1 MRLTKGLPP
10 KRPAGFSDS
19 GSPNSKG
26 KESQM
31 SDLRA
36 RSGSGAGFGVFM
48 ILFAMAFIVVPFMFD
63 VFAGLSRLILL
74 GFGVLLLLFGSI
86 VIIITRLYMRTA
98 ADEAFV
104 RTGMGG
110 QKVIIDG
117 GAIVIPVVHK
127 VVPVSLATMRLDVER
142 KDQDALIT
150 GDKLRADIKAE
161 FYIKVQKDRE
171 AVVNAATSL
180 GERSINAVT
189 VKELVNEKLISAL
202 RTVAATKS
210 LEDLNAKRDEFAE
223 AVQKIVSSDL
233 RHNGLTLESVT
244 VSQLDQTPPDKMKAG
259 SNIFDA
265 QGTRQI
271 AEITQMMRA
280 ETNALEREADKAIK
294 KQDVEKDQFVYQQEI
309 ARASAEARQKSE
321 IEKAEAEARQRAA
334 TFAAEQDE
342 LARVREVKRD
352 EAVAIA
358 NVVREQKVQVAD
370 VERERAKQVADLE
383 REQAIAR
390 TAEERAKAEAA
401 QKLAE
406 AERETADQRVKTVAV
421 TEEAKRTAEKAY
433 IDKARQID
441 QEAYQTERQAEALRK
456 AAEKEAEARKLKA
469 AAEMDALTAE
479 ATGEQAKQMV
489 PVNVEKE
496 KVAVEQKRINEVLQP
511 ELRAKAEFKEISV
524 QLEVKLKEIEVG
536 GEVQK
541 AFATAMGQSLANAKM
556 NIFGDPATLG
566 KMVNIFT
573 KGQGVSTLIEGFTE
587 TMDPNSLKMA
597 AEVVTGIT
605 GTIGDIFRHLFGKR
619 LPAATIDA
627 LAAKL
632 ARQPDAVARMKERL
646 SQGGSDFEM
655 AALLSKVFGA
665 DLDLKSA
672 ATIIEA
678 LRQDPAALDKI
689 SATLNGTAQKGRAPA
704 GELNS

>member
-1 MRLTKGLPP
+1 MV
-10 KRPAGFSDS
+10 
-19 GSPNSKG
+19 
-26 KESQM
+26 ES
-31 SDLRA
+31 RT
-36 RSGSGAGFGVFM
+36 RGGSGAGFGVVT
-48 ILFAMAFIVVPFMFD
+48 ILFALAFIVVPF
-63 VFAGLSRLILL
+63 VFQGAIGLSRLLL
-74 GFGVLLLLFGSI
+74 VGFGVLLLLFGSI
-86 VIIITRLYMRTA
+86 VLIVTRLYVKTA

-127 VVPVSLATMRLDVER
+127 IVPVSLATMRLDVER
-142 KDQDALIT
+142 RDQDALIT

-180 GERSINAVT
+180 GERSVNAVT

-233 RHNGLTLESVT
+233 KHNGLTLESVT

-271 AEITQMMRA
+271 AEITQQMRA
-280 ETNALEREADKAIK
+280 ETNALERAADKAIK
-294 KQDVEKDQFVYQQEI
+294 KQDVEKDQFVYEQEI
-309 ARASAEARQKSE
+309 ARASAEARQRSE
-321 IEKAEAEARQRAA
+321 IEKAEAEAKQRAE

-352 EAVAIA
+352 ESVAVA
-358 NVVREQKVQVAD
+358 NVEREKKIQVTD
-370 VERERAKQVADLE
+370 VERERAKQVADIE
-383 REQAIAR
+383 RQKAVAKA
-390 TAEERAKAEAA
+390 AEERAKAEAA

-406 AERETADQRVKTVAV
+406 AERESANQQVATVAV

-441 QEAYQTERQAEALRK
+441 QEAYQTERQAEAQRR

-469 AAEMDALTAE
+469 AAEREALTAE
-479 ATGEQAKQMV
+479 AAGEQAKQMV

-496 KVAVEQKRINEVLQP
+496 KVAVEQKRVSDVLQP
-511 ELRAKAEFKEISV
+511 ELKAKAEFKEISV

-541 AFATAMGQSLANAKM
+541 AFALAMGNAMKGAKM
-556 NIFGDPATLG
+556 NIFGDPTTLG
-566 KMVNIFT
+566 SMMKMFMR
-573 KGQGVSTLIEGFTE
+573 GQAATTLIEGFGE
-587 TMDPNSLKMA
+587 TLDPEALKSAGA
-597 AEVVTGIT
+597 AVS
-605 GTIGDIFRHLFGKR
+605 DIKDALGSVLRGVFGR
-619 LPAATIDA
+619 RVPANVLDA
-627 LAAKL
+627 LAVQVRRDPSLLVLLREKL
-632 ARQPDAVARMKERL
+632 A
-646 SQGGSDFEM
+646 QGGDDLELASFLM
-655 AALLSKVFGA
+655 RTFGSV
-665 DLDLKSA
+665 LDLRT
-672 ATIIEA
+672 ATTLIEA
-678 LRQDPAALDKI
+678 LRKDPGVLEQIRAAADKVPDPAV
-689 SATLNGTAQKGRAPA
+689 S
-704 GELNS
+704 

>member
-1 MRLTKGLPP
+1 M
-10 KRPAGFSDS
+10 A
-19 GSPNSKG
+19 
-26 KESQM
+26 
-31 SDLRA
+31 DLKK
-36 RSGSGAGFGVFM
+36 RSGSGTGFGSMM
-48 ILFAMAFIVVPFMFD
+48 ILFALAFVIVPFLFEE
-63 VFAGLSRLILL
+63 VAGLSRLILV

-86 VIIITRLYMRTA
+86 VLIITRLYVKTA

-110 QKVIIDG
+110 QRVIIDG

-142 KDQDALIT
+142 RDQDALIT

-161 FYIKVQKDRE
+161 FYIKVQKDLE

-180 GERSINAVT
+180 GERSVNAAT

-233 RHNGLTLESVT
+233 KHNGLTLESVT
-244 VSQLDQTPPDKMKAG
+244 VSQLDQTPPDKMKAE

-271 AEITQMMRA
+271 AEITQQMRA

-294 KQDVEKDQFVYQQEI
+294 KQDVEKDQFVYEQEI

-321 IEKAEAEARQRAA
+321 IEKAEAEANQKAA

-342 LARVREVKRD
+342 LARVREVRRD

-358 NVVREQKVQVAD
+358 NVEREKQIQVTN
-370 VERERAKQVADLE
+370 VNRERAKQVADIE
-383 REQAIAR
+383 REKAIANS
-390 TAEERAKAEAA
+390 AEERAKAEFA
-401 QKLAE
+401 QRLAE
-406 AERETADQRVKTVAV
+406 AEREAANQKVQTVAV

-441 QEAYQTERQAEALRK
+441 QEAYQTERQAEASRK
-456 AAEKEAEARKLKA
+456 AAEMDAQARKLKA
-469 AAEMDALTAE
+469 SAEMEALTAE
-479 ATGEQAKQMV
+479 AAGDQAKQMV

-496 KVAVEQKRINEVLQP
+496 KVAVEQKRVNEVLQP
-511 ELRAKAEFKEISV
+511 ELKAKAEFKEISV

-536 GEVQK
+536 GEVQR
-541 AFATAMGQSLANAKM
+541 AFAAAMGQSLAGAKM
-556 NIFGDPATLG
+556 NIFGDPTTMG
-566 KMVNIFT
+566 KMMSMFT
-573 KGQGVSTLIEGFTE
+573 KGQGVSSLIEGFAE
-587 TMDPNSLKMA
+587 SADPQAFKMA
-597 AEVVTGIT
+597 GDVVSGFTD
-605 GTIGDIFRHLFGKR
+605 TIVDISRRIFGKR
-619 LPAATIDA
+619 LTPDTVDAFAERVAQDPSIIDKVKDKLA
-627 LAAKL
+627 QGTGDIKLAAFLSKL
-632 ARQPDAVARMKERL
+632 FGEDFDLRAVA
-646 SQGGSDFEM
+646 
-655 AALLSKVFGA
+655 ALI
-665 DLDLKSA
+665 D
-672 ATIIEA
+672 T
-678 LRQDPAALDKI
+678 LRKDPAALDKI
-689 SATLNGTAQKGRAPA
+689 KAAADKHSAQKTA
-704 GELNS
+704 G

>member
-1 MRLTKGLPP
+1 
-10 KRPAGFSDS
+10 
-19 GSPNSKG
+19 
-26 KESQM
+26 M
-31 SDLRA
+31 SDLRI
-36 RSGSGAGFGVFM
+36 RSGSGTGFGSMM
-48 ILFAMAFIVVPFMFD
+48 ILFALAFVVVPFLFD
-63 VFAGLSRLILL
+63 AVSGVSRLILV

-86 VIIITRLYMRTA
+86 ALIITRLYVKTA

-110 QKVIIDG
+110 QRVIIDG

-142 KDQDALIT
+142 RDQDALIT

-180 GERSINAVT
+180 GERSVNAAT

-202 RTVAATKS
+202 RTVAATRS

-233 RHNGLTLESVT
+233 KHNGLTLESVT
-244 VSQLDQTPPDKMKAG
+244 VSQLDQTPPDKMKAE

-265 QGTRQI
+265 QGRRQI
-271 AEITQMMRA
+271 AEITQQMRA

-294 KQDVEKDQFVYQQEI
+294 KQDVEKDKFVYEQEI
-309 ARASAEARQKSE
+309 ARASADARQKSE
-321 IEKAEAEARQRAA
+321 IQKAEAEAKQRAA

-352 EAVAIA
+352 ESVAVA
-358 NVVREQKVQVAD
+358 NVEREQQIQVAN

-383 REQAIAR
+383 REKEIAKA
-390 TAEERAKAEAA
+390 AEERAKAEFA
-401 QKLAE
+401 QRLAE
-406 AERETADQRVKTVAV
+406 AERESANQKVQTVAV

-441 QEAYQTERQAEALRK
+441 QEAYQTERQAEASRK
-456 AAEKEAEARKLKA
+456 
-469 AAEMDALTAE
+469 AAEMDAQARRLKASAEMEALTAE
-479 ATGEQAKQMV
+479 AAGEQAKQMV

-496 KVAVEQKRINEVLQP
+496 KVAVEQKRVNEVLQP
-511 ELRAKAEFKEISV
+511 ELKAKAEFKEISV

-541 AFATAMGQSLANAKM
+541 AFAAAMGQSLQSAKM
-556 NIFGDPATLG
+556 NIFGDPATMG
-566 KMVNIFT
+566 KMMSMFT
-573 KGQGVSTLIEGFTE
+573 KGQGVSSLIEGFTE
-587 TMDPNSLKMA
+587 SIDPDALKMA
-597 AEVVTGIT
+597 GNVASGIT
-605 GTIGDIFRHLFGKR
+605 DALVDIPRRIFGNR
-619 LPAATIDA
+619 LSPDTVDA
-627 LAAKL
+627 LAGRVANDPSIIDKVKDKMARGTGDIELAAFLGKL
-632 ARQPDAVARMKERL
+632 F
-646 SQGGSDFEM
+646 GG
-655 AALLSKVFGA
+655 
-665 DLDLKSA
+665 DLDLKA
-672 ATIIEA
+672 AAALIDA
-678 LRQDPAALDKI
+678 LRRDPEALDKI
-689 SATLNGTAQKGRAPA
+689 KAAVDKLSAKKTSG
-704 GELNS
+704 

>member
-1 MRLTKGLPP
+1 
-10 KRPAGFSDS
+10 
-19 GSPNSKG
+19 
-26 KESQM
+26 M
-31 SDLRA
+31 SEIRA
-36 RSGSGAGFGVFM
+36 KSGSGAGFGIMM
-48 ILFAMAFIVVPFMFD
+48 ILFAVAFIVIPFMFEE
-63 VFAGLSRLILL
+63 VAGVSRLILV
-74 GFGVLLLLFGSI
+74 GFGVVMLLLGSI
-86 VIIITRLYMRTA
+86 VIIITRLYVRTA

-180 GERSINAVT
+180 GERSINAST

-202 RTVAATKS
+202 RTVAATRS
-210 LEDLNAKRDEFAE
+210 LEDLNAKRDEFAD

-244 VSQLDQTPPDKMKAG
+244 VSQLDQTPPDKMKAE

-271 AEITQMMRA
+271 AEITQQMRA
-280 ETNALEREADKAIK
+280 ETNALEREADKSIK
-294 KQDVEKDQFVYQQEI
+294 KQDVEKDQFVYEQEI
-309 ARASAEARQKSE
+309 ARASAEARQNSE
-321 IEKAEAEARQRAA
+321 IEKAQAEAQQKAA
-334 TFAAEQDE
+334 TFTAEQDE

-352 EAVAIA
+352 EAVSVA
-358 NVVREQKVQVAD
+358 NVVREQRVQVAN
-370 VERERAKQVADLE
+370 VERERAQQVADME
-383 REQAIAR
+383 RQKAIAK

-406 AERETADQRVKTVAV
+406 AEREAADQQVKTVAV

-469 AAEMDALTAE
+469 AAEMDALIAE
-479 ATGEQAKQMV
+479 AAGEQAKQMV
-489 PVNVEKE
+489 PVSVEKE
-496 KVAVEQKRINEVLQP
+496 KVAVEQKRINDVLQP
-511 ELRAKAEFKEISV
+511 ELKAKAEFKEISV
-524 QLEVKLKEIEVG
+524 QLEVKLKEIEVNG
-536 GEVQK
+536 DVQK
-541 AFATAMGQSLANAKM
+541 AFATAMGQSLASAKM
-556 NIFGDPATLG
+556 NIFGDPGT
-566 KMVNIFT
+566 MSRMMNMFNR
-573 KGQGVSTLIEGFTE
+573 GQSVSTLVEGFGE
-587 TMDPNSLKMA
+587 TMDPNALKKAGDMVTDIGESLG
-597 AEVVTGIT
+597 GILH
-605 GTIGDIFRHLFGKR
+605 GLFGKR
-619 LPAATIDA
+619 LPADSV
-627 LAAKL
+627 
-632 ARQPDAVARMKERL
+632 DAVAAQLKKHPETIAHMRTL
-646 SQGGSDFEM
+646 LAQGASDLKL
-655 AALLSKVFGA
+655 AALLVKVFG
-665 DLDLKSA
+665 DDFDLKTTA
-672 ATIIEA
+672 AFIEA
-678 LRQDPAALDKI
+678 LRKDPAILDKI
-689 SATLNGTAQKGRAPA
+689 GDIVDKFNA
-704 GELNS
+704 E

>member
-1 MRLTKGLPP
+1 M
-10 KRPAGFSDS
+10 
-19 GSPNSKG
+19 
-26 KESQM
+26 
-31 SDLRA
+31 
-36 RSGSGAGFGVFM
+36 M
-48 ILFAMAFIVVPFMFD
+48 ILFALAFVVVPFLFD
-63 VFAGLSRLILL
+63 TIASLSRLILV

-86 VIIITRLYMRTA
+86 VLIITRLYAKTA

-110 QKVIIDG
+110 QRVIIDG

-142 KDQDALIT
+142 NDQDALIT

-180 GERSINAVT
+180 GERSVNAST

-233 RHNGLTLESVT
+233 KHNGLTLESVT
-244 VSQLDQTPPDKMKAG
+244 VSQLDQTPPDKMKAE

-271 AEITQMMRA
+271 AEITQQMRA

-294 KQDVEKDQFVYQQEI
+294 MQDVEKDKFVYEQEI

-342 LARVREVKRD
+342 LARVREVRRD
-352 EAVAIA
+352 EAVAVA
-358 NVVREQKVQVAD
+358 NVEREKQIQVAN

-383 REQAIAR
+383 REKAIAK
-390 TAEERAKAEAA
+390 TAEERAKAEFA
-401 QKLAE
+401 QRLAE
-406 AERETADQRVKTVAV
+406 AEREAANQKVQTVAV
-421 TEEAKRTAEKAY
+421 TEEAKRSAEKAY

-441 QEAYQTERQAEALRK
+441 QDAYQTERQAEAGRK
-456 AAEKEAEARKLKA
+456 AAEMDAEARKLKA
-469 AAEMDALTAE
+469 AAEMEALTAE
-479 ATGEQAKQMV
+479 AAGEQARQMV

-496 KVAVEQKRINEVLQP
+496 KVAVEQKRVNEVLQP
-511 ELRAKAEFKEISV
+511 ELKAKAEFKEISV
-524 QLEVKLKEIEVG
+524 QLEIKLKEIEVG

-541 AFATAMGQSLANAKM
+541 AFAAAMGQSLGSAKM
-556 NIFGDPATLG
+556 NIFGDPATMG
-566 KMVNIFT
+566 KMMSMFT
-573 KGQGVSTLIEGFTE
+573 KGQGVSSLIEGFTE
-587 TMDPNSLKMA
+587 TVDPNAIKKA
-597 AEVVTGIT
+597 GEVVSGIT
-605 GTIGDIFRHLFGKR
+605 DTLVDMSRRIFGKSVSPDAVNILAWKVAQDPSIIGKVKDKLAQGIGDI
-619 LPAATIDA
+619 
-627 LAAKL
+627 
-632 ARQPDAVARMKERL
+632 
-646 SQGGSDFEM
+646 EM
-655 AALLSKVFGA
+655 AAFLSKVFGN
-665 DLDLKSA
+665 DLGLKTA
-672 ATIIEA
+672 AALIEA
-678 LRQDPAALDKI
+678 LKKDPEVLDKI
-689 SATLNGTAQKGRAPA
+689 SAAIDRLC
-704 GELNS
+704 

>member
-1 MRLTKGLPP
+1 M
-10 KRPAGFSDS
+10 S
-19 GSPNSKG
+19 
-26 KESQM
+26 ES
-31 SDLRA
+31 RT
-36 RSGSGAGFGVFM
+36 RGGSGAGFGIAT
-48 ILFAMAFIVVPFMFD
+48 ILFALAFIVVPFMFPGD
-63 VFAGLSRLILL
+63 FGLSRLLL
-74 GFGVLLLLFGSI
+74 MGFGVLLLLFGSI
-86 VIIITRLYMRTA
+86 VLIITRLYVKTA

-142 KDQDALIT
+142 RDQDALIT

-180 GERSINAVT
+180 GERSVNAVT

-233 RHNGLTLESVT
+233 KHNGLTLESVT

-271 AEITQMMRA
+271 AEITQQMRA
-280 ETNALEREADKAIK
+280 ETNALERAADKAIK
-294 KQDVEKDQFVYQQEI
+294 KQDVEKDQFVYEQEI
-309 ARASAEARQKSE
+309 ARASAEARQRSE
-321 IEKAEAEARQRAA
+321 IEKAEAEAKQRAE

-352 EAVAIA
+352 ESVAVA
-358 NVVREQKVQVAD
+358 NVEREKKIQVSD
-370 VERERAKQVADLE
+370 VERERAKQVADIE
-383 REQAIAR
+383 RQKAIAKA
-390 TAEERAKAEAA
+390 AEERAKAEAA
-401 QKLAE
+401 QKVAE
-406 AERETADQRVKTVAV
+406 AEREAASQQVETVAV

-441 QEAYQTERQAEALRK
+441 QEAYQTERQAEAQRR
-456 AAEKEAEARKLKA
+456 AAEKDAEARKLKA
-469 AAEMDALTAE
+469 AAEKEALTAE
-479 ATGEQAKQMV
+479 AAGEQARQMV

-496 KVAVEQKRINEVLQP
+496 KVAVEQKRVSDVLQP
-511 ELRAKAEFKEISV
+511 ELKAKAEFKEISV

-541 AFATAMGQSLANAKM
+541 AFALAMGNAMKGAKM
-556 NIFGDPATLG
+556 NIFGDPNTLG
-566 KMVNIFT
+566 SMMKMFMR
-573 KGQGVSTLIEGFTE
+573 GQAATTLIEGFAE
-587 TMDPNSLKMA
+587 TMDPEALKA
-597 AEVVTGIT
+597 AG
-605 GTIGDIFRHLFGKR
+605 
-619 LPAATIDA
+619 AAVSDLKDA
-627 LAAKL
+627 LGGAFRGVFGRQLSRETAEAL
-632 ARQPDAVARMKERL
+632 AEQVRRNPSLLGLLGEQLA
-646 SQGGSDFEM
+646 QGGDDLEL
-655 AALLSKVFGA
+655 AAFLIRSFGSA
-665 DLDLKSA
+665 MDLSA
-672 ATIIEA
+672 AAGLVEVLRKHPEA
-678 LRQDPAALDKI
+678 LDQIRAAVEKPHV
-689 SATLNGTAQKGRAPA
+689 SPA
-704 GELNS
+704 G

>member
-1 MRLTKGLPP
+1 
-10 KRPAGFSDS
+10 
-19 GSPNSKG
+19 
-26 KESQM
+26 M
-31 SDLRA
+31 SEIRT
-36 RSGSGAGFGVFM
+36 RSGSGAGFGVLM
-48 ILFAMAFIVVPFMFD
+48 ILFAMAFIVLPFMFAD
-63 VFAGLSRLILL
+63 TVTGVSRLILT
-74 GFGVLLLLFGSI
+74 GFGVLLLLLGAI
-86 VIIITRLYMRTA
+86 VVIITRLYVRTA

-171 AVVNAATSL
+171 AVVNSATSL
-180 GERSINAVT
+180 GERSINAAT

-244 VSQLDQTPPDKMKAG
+244 VSQLDQTPPDKMKAE

-271 AEITQMMRA
+271 AEITQKMRA
-280 ETNALEREADKAIK
+280 ETNALEREADKTIK
-294 KQDVEKDQFVYQQEI
+294 KQDVEKDKFVYEQEI
-309 ARASAEARQKSE
+309 ARASAEAKQTSE
-321 IEKAEAEARQRAA
+321 IEKAQAEARQKAA

-342 LARVREVKRD
+342 LARVREVQRD
-352 EAVAIA
+352 ESVAVA

-370 VERERAKQVADLE
+370 VERQRAQQVADME
-383 REQAIAR
+383 RQKAIAK
-390 TAEERAKAEAA
+390 TAEQRAQAEAA

-406 AERETADQRVKTVAV
+406 AEREAADQRVKTVAV

-479 ATGEQAKQMV
+479 AAGEQAKQMV
-489 PVNVEKE
+489 PVSVEKE
-496 KVAVEQKRINEVLQP
+496 KVAVEQKRINDVLQP
-511 ELRAKAEFKEISV
+511 ELKAKAEFKEISV
-524 QLEVKLKEIEVG
+524 QLEVKLKEIEVN

-541 AFATAMGQSLANAKM
+541 AFATAMGQSLASAKM
-556 NIFGDPATLG
+556 NIFGDPTTMG
-566 KMVNIFT
+566 KMMNMFNR
-573 KGQGVSTLIEGFTE
+573 GQGVTSLVEGFAE
-587 TMDPNSLKMA
+587 TMDPKAFKA
-597 AEVVTGIT
+597 AGDMVAGIGET
-605 GTIGDIFRHLFGKR
+605 LGGLLRPLFGKR
-619 LPAATIDA
+619 MPADSV
-627 LAAKL
+627 
-632 ARQPDAVARMKERL
+632 DAVAAQMTKHPEAIAHL
-646 SQGGSDFEM
+646 KTLLAQGASDLKL
-655 AALLSKVFGA
+655 AALIGKVFGE
-665 DLDLKSA
+665 DFDLKNA
-672 ATIIEA
+672 AAFIEA
-678 LRQDPAALDKI
+678 LRKDPAILDKL
-689 SATLNGTAQKGRAPA
+689 SAAVENLKT
-704 GELNS
+704 S

>member
-1 MRLTKGLPP
+1 
-10 KRPAGFSDS
+10 
-19 GSPNSKG
+19 
-26 KESQM
+26 M
-31 SDLRA
+31 SEIRT
-36 RSGSGAGFGVFM
+36 RSGSGAGFGALM
-48 ILFAMAFIVVPFMFD
+48 ILFAMAFIVLPFMFEQ
-63 VFAGLSRLILL
+63 VTGVSRLILT
-74 GFGVLLLLFGSI
+74 GFGVLLLLLGAI
-86 VIIITRLYMRTA
+86 VVIITRLYVRTA

-171 AVVNAATSL
+171 AVVNSATSL
-180 GERSINAVT
+180 GERSINAAT

-244 VSQLDQTPPDKMKAG
+244 VSQLDQTPPDKMKAE

-271 AEITQMMRA
+271 AEITQKMRA
-280 ETNALEREADKAIK
+280 ETNALEREADKTIK
-294 KQDVEKDQFVYQQEI
+294 KQDVEKDKFVYEQEI
-309 ARASAEARQKSE
+309 ARASAEARQTSE
-321 IEKAEAEARQRAA
+321 IEKAQAEAHQKAA

-352 EAVAIA
+352 ESVAVA
-358 NVVREQKVQVAD
+358 NVVREQKIQVAD
-370 VERERAKQVADLE
+370 VERQRAQQVADME
-383 REQAIAR
+383 RQKAIAK
-390 TAEERAKAEAA
+390 TGEERAQAEAA

-406 AERETADQRVKTVAV
+406 AEREAADQRVKTVAV

-479 ATGEQAKQMV
+479 AAGEQAKQMV
-489 PVNVEKE
+489 PVSVEKE
-496 KVAVEQKRINEVLQP
+496 KVAVEQKRINDVLQP
-511 ELRAKAEFKEISV
+511 ELKAKAEFKEISV
-524 QLEVKLKEIEVG
+524 QLEVKLKEIEVN

-541 AFATAMGQSLANAKM
+541 AFATAMGQSLASAKM
-556 NIFGDPATLG
+556 NIFGDPTTMG
-566 KMVNIFT
+566 KMMNMFNR
-573 KGQGVSTLIEGFTE
+573 GQGVTSLVEGFAE
-587 TMDPNSLKMA
+587 TMDPKAFKAAGDMVSGIGESL
-597 AEVVTGIT
+597 G
-605 GTIGDIFRHLFGKR
+605 GLLRPLFGKR
-619 LPAATIDA
+619 LPADSV
-627 LAAKL
+627 
-632 ARQPDAVARMKERL
+632 DAVAAQMARHPEAIAHMKTL
-646 SQGGSDFEM
+646 LAQGASDLKL
-655 AALLSKVFGA
+655 AALIGKVFGE
-665 DLDLKSA
+665 DFDLKNAAAFIETLRKDPAVLDKLSA
-672 ATIIEA
+672 AM
-678 LRQDPAALDKI
+678 DKLK
-689 SATLNGTAQKGRAPA
+689 T
-704 GELNS
+704 E

>member
-1 MRLTKGLPP
+1 
-10 KRPAGFSDS
+10 
-19 GSPNSKG
+19 
-26 KESQM
+26 M
-31 SDLRA
+31 SDVKIR
-36 RSGSGAGFGVFM
+36 SGAGTGFGSMM
-48 ILFAMAFIVVPFMFD
+48 ILFALAFIVVPFLFET
-63 VFAGLSRLILL
+63 VAGMSRLILV

-86 VIIITRLYMRTA
+86 VIIITRLYVKTA

-110 QKVIIDG
+110 QRVIIDG

-150 GDKLRADIKAE
+150 GDKLRADIKSE

-180 GERSINAVT
+180 GERSVNAAT

-202 RTVAATKS
+202 RTVAATRS

-233 RHNGLTLESVT
+233 KHNGLTLESVT

-271 AEITQMMRA
+271 AEITQQMRA
-280 ETNALEREADKAIK
+280 QTNALEREADKMIK
-294 KQDVEKDQFVYQQEI
+294 KQDVEKDQFVYEQEI

-321 IEKAEAEARQRAA
+321 IEKAEAEAMQKAA

-342 LARVREVKRD
+342 LSRVREVKRD
-352 EAVAIA
+352 EAVAVA
-358 NVVREQKVQVAD
+358 NVAREKQIQVAD
-370 VERERAKQVADLE
+370 VERERAKQVADID
-383 REQAIAR
+383 REKAIA
-390 TAEERAKAEAA
+390 TSAEERAKAEAA
-401 QKLAE
+401 QRLAE
-406 AERETADQRVKTVAV
+406 AEREAANQKVQTVAV

-441 QEAYQTERQAEALRK
+441 QEAYQTERKAEASRK
-456 AAEKEAEARKLKA
+456 AAEMDAEARKLKA
-469 AAEMDALTAE
+469 SAEMEALTAE
-479 ATGEQAKQMV
+479 AAGDQAKQMV
-489 PVNVEKE
+489 PINVEKE
-496 KVAVEQKRINEVLQP
+496 KVAVEQKRVNDVLQP

-541 AFATAMGQSLANAKM
+541 AFASAMGQSLAGAKL
-556 NIFGDPATLG
+556 NIFGDPTTMG
-566 KMVNIFT
+566 KMMSMFT
-573 KGQGVSTLIEGFTE
+573 KGQGVSSLIEGFTE
-587 TMDPNSLKMA
+587 SVDPATFKMA
-597 AEVVTGIT
+597 GDVVSGMSDTLAD
-605 GTIGDIFRHLFGKR
+605 IGRRLFGKR
-619 LPAATIDA
+619 ISPDIVDDFAEKVAKDPTIIDKVKDKLAKGTGDIAFAAFLSKLFGEDLDIKAAAALIDA
-627 LAAKL
+627 LKKDPQALEKMKAAVDKQN
-632 ARQPDAVARMKERL
+632 AE
-646 SQGGSDFEM
+646 
-655 AALLSKVFGA
+655 
-665 DLDLKSA
+665 KSS
-672 ATIIEA
+672 E
-678 LRQDPAALDKI
+678 
-689 SATLNGTAQKGRAPA
+689 
-704 GELNS
+704 

>member
-1 MRLTKGLPP
+1 
-10 KRPAGFSDS
+10 
-19 GSPNSKG
+19 
-26 KESQM
+26 M
-31 SDLRA
+31 SELRV
-36 RSGSGAGFGVFM
+36 RSGSGTGFGSMM
-48 ILFAMAFIVVPFMFD
+48 ILFALAFVVVPFLFD
-63 VFAGLSRLILL
+63 TIASLSRLILV

-86 VIIITRLYMRTA
+86 VLIITRLYAKTA

-110 QKVIIDG
+110 QRVIIDG

-142 KDQDALIT
+142 NDQDALIT

-180 GERSINAVT
+180 GERSVNAST

-233 RHNGLTLESVT
+233 KHNGLTLESVT
-244 VSQLDQTPPDKMKAG
+244 VSQLDQTPPDKMKAE

-271 AEITQMMRA
+271 AEITQQMRA

-294 KQDVEKDQFVYQQEI
+294 MQDVEKDKFVYEQEI

-342 LARVREVKRD
+342 LARVREVRRD
-352 EAVAIA
+352 EAVAVA
-358 NVVREQKVQVAD
+358 NVEREKQIQVAN

-383 REQAIAR
+383 REKAIAK
-390 TAEERAKAEAA
+390 TAEERAKAEFA
-401 QKLAE
+401 QRLAE
-406 AERETADQRVKTVAV
+406 AEREAANQKVQTVAV
-421 TEEAKRTAEKAY
+421 TEEAKRSAEKAY

-441 QEAYQTERQAEALRK
+441 QDAYQTERQAEAGRK
-456 AAEKEAEARKLKA
+456 AAEMDAEARKLKA
-469 AAEMDALTAE
+469 AAEMEALTAE
-479 ATGEQAKQMV
+479 AAGEQARQMV

-496 KVAVEQKRINEVLQP
+496 KVAVEQKRVNEVLQP
-511 ELRAKAEFKEISV
+511 ELKAKAEFKEISV
-524 QLEVKLKEIEVG
+524 QLEIKLKEIEVG

-541 AFATAMGQSLANAKM
+541 AFAAAMGQSLGSAKM
-556 NIFGDPATLG
+556 NIFGDPATMG
-566 KMVNIFT
+566 KMMSMFT
-573 KGQGVSTLIEGFTE
+573 KGQGVSSLIEGFTE
-587 TMDPNSLKMA
+587 TVDPNAIKKA
-597 AEVVTGIT
+597 GEVVSGIT
-605 GTIGDIFRHLFGKR
+605 DTLVDMSRRIFGKSVSPDAVNILAWKVAQDPSIIGKVKDKLAQGIGDI
-619 LPAATIDA
+619 
-627 LAAKL
+627 
-632 ARQPDAVARMKERL
+632 
-646 SQGGSDFEM
+646 EM
-655 AALLSKVFGA
+655 AAFLSKVFGN
-665 DLDLKSA
+665 DLGLKTA
-672 ATIIEA
+672 AALIEA
-678 LRQDPAALDKI
+678 LKKDPEVLDKI
-689 SATLNGTAQKGRAPA
+689 SAAIDRLC
-704 GELNS
+704 

>member
-1 MRLTKGLPP
+1 MNFISMPHTMRKDCP
-10 KRPAGFSDS
+10 
-19 GSPNSKG
+19 
-26 KESQM
+26 M
-31 SDLRA
+31 SDLKMK
-36 RSGSGAGFGVFM
+36 SGSGAGFGIMM
-48 ILFAMAFIVVPFMFD
+48 ILFALAFIVTPFMLD
-63 VFAGLSRLILL
+63 AVGGISRLLL
-74 GFGVLLLLFGSI
+74 VGFGVFLLLIGGI
-86 VIIITRLYMRTA
+86 VLIITRLYVKTA

-142 KDQDALIT
+142 RDQDALIT

-180 GERSINAVT
+180 GERSVNAVT

-223 AVQKIVSSDL
+223 AVQKIVSTDL

-244 VSQLDQTPPDKMKAG
+244 VSQLDQTPPDKMKAE

-271 AEITQMMRA
+271 AEITQQMRA

-294 KQDVEKDQFVYQQEI
+294 KQDVEKDKFVYEQEI
-309 ARASAEARQKSE
+309 ARASAEARQNSE
-321 IEKAEAEARQRAA
+321 IEKARSEAKQKAE
-334 TFAAEQDE
+334 TFRAEQEE
-342 LARVREVKRD
+342 LTSVREVKRD
-352 EAVAIA
+352 QAVAVA
-358 NVVREQKVQVAD
+358 NVEREEKVQVAD
-370 VERERAKQVADLE
+370 VERERAKQVADIE
-383 REQAIAR
+383 RQKAIAKA
-390 TAEERAKAEAA
+390 AEERAKAEAA
-401 QKLAE
+401 QKAAE
-406 AERETADQRVKTVAV
+406 AEREAANQRVQTVAV

-441 QEAYQTERQAEALRK
+441 QEAYQTERQAEAKRK
-456 AAEKEAEARKLKA
+456 AAEMDAEARKLKA
-469 AAEMDALTAE
+469 SAEMEALKAE

-496 KVAVEQKRINEVLQP
+496 KVAVEQKRVNEVLQP
-511 ELRAKAEFKEISV
+511 ELKAKAEFKEISV

-541 AFATAMGQSLANAKM
+541 AFAAAMGRALSDAKM
-556 NIFGDPATLG
+556 NIFGDPVTLG
-566 KMVNIFT
+566 KMMGMFM
-573 KGQGVSTLIEGFTE
+573 KGQAAATLIEGFSESVDPRLLKTTGQLLAGVKE
-587 TMDPNSLKMA
+587 TLLRIFTGAFGQNPPKEDIAAAIEKITREPSIIAQLKEKLLQGFSDTDLADFLKRALGGDIDIKTAMALMDTLRRNPEVVDQLNALFEKMA
-597 AEVVTGIT
+597 AQ
-605 GTIGDIFRHLFGKR
+605 D
-619 LPAATIDA
+619 
-627 LAAKL
+627 
-632 ARQPDAVARMKERL
+632 QAV
-646 SQGGSDFEM
+646 
-655 AALLSKVFGA
+655 
-665 DLDLKSA
+665 
-672 ATIIEA
+672 
-678 LRQDPAALDKI
+678 
-689 SATLNGTAQKGRAPA
+689 
-704 GELNS
+704 

>member
-1 MRLTKGLPP
+1 
-10 KRPAGFSDS
+10 
-19 GSPNSKG
+19 
-26 KESQM
+26 M
-31 SDLRA
+31 SDVKIR
-36 RSGSGAGFGVFM
+36 SGAGTGFGSMM
-48 ILFAMAFIVVPFMFD
+48 ILFALAFVVLPFMFD
-63 VFAGLSRLILL
+63 VVAGLSRLILV

-86 VIIITRLYMRTA
+86 VLIITRLYVKTA

-110 QKVIIDG
+110 QRVIIDG

-142 KDQDALIT
+142 RDQDALIT

-180 GERSINAVT
+180 GERSVNAAT

-233 RHNGLTLESVT
+233 KHNGLTLESVT

-271 AEITQMMRA
+271 AEITQQMRA
-280 ETNALEREADKAIK
+280 ETNALEREADKMIK
-294 KQDVEKDQFVYQQEI
+294 KQDVEKDQFVYEQEI

-352 EAVAIA
+352 EAVAVA
-358 NVVREQKVQVAD
+358 NVAREKQIQVAD

-383 REQAIAR
+383 REKAIA
-390 TAEERAKAEAA
+390 TAAEDRAKSEAA
-401 QKLAE
+401 QRLAE
-406 AERETADQRVKTVAV
+406 AEREAANQKVQTIAV

-441 QEAYQTERQAEALRK
+441 QEAYQTERQAEASRK
-456 AAEKEAEARKLKA
+456 AAEMDAQARKLKA
-469 AAEMDALTAE
+469 SAEMEALTAE
-479 ATGEQAKQMV
+479 AAGDQAKQMV
-489 PVNVEKE
+489 PINVEKE
-496 KVAVEQKRINEVLQP
+496 KVAVEQKRVNEVLQP
-511 ELRAKAEFKEISV
+511 ELKAKAEFKEISV

-536 GEVQK
+536 GEIQK
-541 AFATAMGQSLANAKM
+541 AFAAAMGQSLEGAKM
-556 NIFGDPATLG
+556 NIFGDPTTMG
-566 KMVNIFT
+566 KMMSMFT
-573 KGQGVSTLIEGFTE
+573 RGQGVSSLIEGFTE
-587 TMDPNSLKMA
+587 SIDPKTLKMA
-597 AEVVTGIT
+597 
-605 GTIGDIFRHLFGKR
+605 GDAVSGVADTLADMSRRIFGKR
-619 LPAATIDA
+619 VSPDIVEAFAGRVAKDPSIIGKVKEKLAKGTGDIE
-627 LAAKL
+627 LAAFLYKI
-632 ARQPDAVARMKERL
+632 
-646 SQGGSDFEM
+646 
-655 AALLSKVFGA
+655 FGD
-665 DLDLKSA
+665 DLDIKSA
-672 ATIIEA
+672 AALIDTLRKDPEA
-678 LRQDPAALDKI
+678 LEKIMAAVEKPSERKSSGGKAASD
-689 SATLNGTAQKGRAPA
+689 
-704 GELNS
+704 

>member
-1 MRLTKGLPP
+1 MSEIRTK
-10 KRPAGFSDS
+10 
-19 GSPNSKG
+19 
-26 KESQM
+26 
-31 SDLRA
+31 
-36 RSGSGAGFGVFM
+36 SGSGAGFGIMM
-48 ILFAMAFIVVPFMFD
+48 ILFALAFIVLPFMFEE
-63 VFAGLSRLILL
+63 VAGLSRLILL
-74 GFGVLLLLFGSI
+74 GFGVVMLLLGSI
-86 VIIITRLYMRTA
+86 VLIVTRLYVRTA

-180 GERSINAVT
+180 GERSINAST

-202 RTVAATKS
+202 RTVAATRS
-210 LEDLNAKRDEFAE
+210 LEDLNAKRDEFAD

-244 VSQLDQTPPDKMKAG
+244 VSQLDQTPPDKMKAE

-271 AEITQMMRA
+271 AEITQQMRA
-280 ETNALEREADKAIK
+280 ETNALEREADKSIK
-294 KQDVEKDQFVYQQEI
+294 MQDVEKDQFVYEQEI
-309 ARASAEARQKSE
+309 ARASAEARQNSE
-321 IEKAEAEARQRAA
+321 IEKAQAEAQQKAA
-334 TFAAEQDE
+334 TFTAEQDE

-352 EAVAIA
+352 EAVSVA
-358 NVVREQKVQVAD
+358 NVVREQRVQVAN
-370 VERERAKQVADLE
+370 VERERAQQVADME
-383 REQAIAR
+383 RQKAIAK
-390 TAEERAKAEAA
+390 TAEERATAEAA

-406 AERETADQRVKTVAV
+406 AEREAADQQVKTVAV

-469 AAEMDALTAE
+469 AAEMDALIAE
-479 ATGEQAKQMV
+479 AAGEQAKQMV
-489 PVNVEKE
+489 PVSVEKE

-511 ELRAKAEFKEISV
+511 ELKAKAEFKEISV
-524 QLEVKLKEIEVG
+524 QLEVKLKEIEVN

-541 AFATAMGQSLANAKM
+541 SFATAMGQSLANAKM
-556 NIFGDPATLG
+556 NIFGDPGTMS
-566 KMVNIFT
+566 KMMNMFNR
-573 KGQGVSTLIEGFTE
+573 GQSVSNLVEGVAD
-587 TMDPNSLKMA
+587 TMDPNALKKAGDM
-597 AEVVTGIT
+597 VTDIGETLSGILR
-605 GTIGDIFRHLFGKR
+605 GLFGKR
-619 LPAATIDA
+619 MPADSVDAVAAQLSKHPEAIAHMRTLLAKGASDLKLAAVLGKVFGDDFDLKTTAAFIDA
-627 LAAKL
+627 LRK
-632 ARQPDAVARMKERL
+632 
-646 SQGGSDFEM
+646 
-655 AALLSKVFGA
+655 
-665 DLDLKSA
+665 
-672 ATIIEA
+672 
-678 LRQDPAALDKI
+678 DPAIMDKI
-689 SATLNGTAQKGRAPA
+689 SEIVDKFNDEKPQG
-704 GELNS
+704 